1 MQELLEEAIIGTIR
15 NLSFSGL
22 INLWGTT
29 VLATLSS
36 CSIFKVLLIG
46 AYLAVLKLSNWKRL
60 LANVF
65 MFVLGTSFA
74 YLFLGII
81 VAVKPSWI
89 RLLVPGS
96 SILYISV
103 GLFLIAFGLVALGFF
118 GTPFPW
124 LKLLSRRDPEHDYF
138 AAFLLGATVILV
150 EALSC
155 PICNPTL
162 KLVSAVY
169 QKQGPVFAS
178 LISGT
183 LVLGGSTLPLI
194 TGIILSPLKQLLD
207 ARSNREYIQIAGAI
221 IMILVGLSLI
231 WLF

>member
-103 GLFLIAFGLVALGFF
+103 
-118 GTPFPW
+118 
-124 LKLLSRRDPEHDYF
+124 
-138 AAFLLGATVILV
+138 
-150 EALSC
+150 C
-155 PICNPTL
+155 
-162 KLVSAVY
+162 
-169 QKQGPVFAS
+169 
-178 LISGT
+178 
-183 LVLGGSTLPLI
+183 
-194 TGIILSPLKQLLD
+194 
-207 ARSNREYIQIAGAI
+207 
-221 IMILVGLSLI
+221 
-231 WLF
+231 

>member
-1 MQELLEEAIIGTIR
+1 LQELLEEAIIGTIR

-29 VLATLSS
+29 VLTTLSS

-46 AYLAVLKLSNWKRL
+46 AYLAVLKLSDWKRL

-81 VAVKPSWI
+81 VAKKPSWI
-89 RLLVPGS
+89 KLLVPGS
-96 SILYISV
+96 SILYILV

-118 GTPFPW
+118 GTPFPR
-124 LKLLSRRDPEHDYF
+124 LKLRSRRDPEHDYF
-138 AAFLLGATVILV
+138 VAFLLGATVIFV

-155 PICNPTL
+155 PICNPAL
-162 KLVSAVY
+162 KLVSAIH

-183 LVLGGSTLPLI
+183 LVLGGNTLPL
-194 TGIILSPLKQLLD
+194 TAGIILSPLKQLLD
-207 ARSNREYIQIAGAI
+207 ARSNCEYIQIAGAI
-221 IMILVGLSLI
+221 VMILVGLSLI